1 MYTESQKNEFLS
13 LRAQGLSFDKIS
25 EKLKINKKTL
35 IRWNKERI
43 NEINSLK
50 ESAFES
56 MMETLKVSTK
66 NRVKL
71 LADELNKINASLDGL
86 SYRSYDVL
94 DMLKFKIK
102 FISELSKLDSSFKSF
117 LKKDDEELK
126 LDDISNLKPAVPVF
140 SGNDFNELKKIM
152 KENKDNE
159 NQIMLDFNDD
169 DNEDNDD
176 KMTRTMIKVF
186 TNIILKRNEQN
197 NNSGFQ
203 LGGWNDKK
211 ELSKRSEDPV

>member
-1 MYTESQKNEFLS
+1 MHTETRKNEFLS

-35 IRWNKERI
+35 IRWNKERL

-56 MMETLKVSTK
+56 MMESLQVSTK

-86 SYRSYDVL
+86 SYRSYNVL

-102 FISELSKLDSSFKSF
+102 FISELSKLDSSFKSC
-117 LKKDDEELK
+117 LKKDNEECK
-126 LDDISNLKPAVPVF
+126 LDDISNLKPADPM
-140 SGNDFNELKKIM
+140 STTNDFNELKKIM
-152 KENKDNE
+152 KDNIE
-159 NQIMLDFNDD
+159 TEKQMQVVLQ
-169 DNEDNDD
+169 ES
-176 KMTRTMIKVF
+176 
-186 TNIILKRNEQN
+186 LK
-197 NNSGFQ
+197 G
-203 LGGWNDKK
+203 
-211 ELSKRSEDPV
+211 